1 MIFFYPLS
9 HNSQLSRSEVE
20 KQKEPNIA
28 DHLEISLNSIIVFE
42 LWRYFL
48 VFSVT
53 GVGGWGHSAEVRIL
67 ITVMASTLL
76 RPARP
81 AQRWTIESEDPP
93 KWFWNWDV
101 QWDQAALLNYWEDFP
116 TVKLQPTCSSQSD
129 LRQSNNSAGGSDH
142 INLPLH
148 TRHSNFNIFCI
159 ET

>member
-1 MIFFYPLS
+1 M
-9 HNSQLSRSEVE
+9 
-20 KQKEPNIA
+20 
-28 DHLEISLNSIIVFE
+28 VFE
-42 LWRYFL
+42 LCRYFL
-48 VFSVT
+48 VFSDT

-129 LRQSNNSAGGSDH
+129 LRQWNNSAGGSDH
-142 INLPLH
+142 INLPVH
-148 TRHSNFNIFCI
+148 STRHSNFNTYLALAHKSNRSYKGSQSQVSKKTSEHYCKPFEAISGMFI
-159 ET
+159 